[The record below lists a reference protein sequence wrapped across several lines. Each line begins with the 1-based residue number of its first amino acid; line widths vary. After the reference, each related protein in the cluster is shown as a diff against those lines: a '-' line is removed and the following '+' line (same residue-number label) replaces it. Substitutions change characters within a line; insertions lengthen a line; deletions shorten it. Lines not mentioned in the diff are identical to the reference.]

1 MELQV
6 RDQSVVVMS
15 KSQEKASV
23 KCQEEDIVRSKYRA
37 LKLCVDQVTIECIG
51 NNELTNS
58 RRQILKG
65 EQVSTATKQS

>member
-1 MELQV
+1 M
-6 RDQSVVVMS
+6 
-15 KSQEKASV
+15 

-37 LKLCVDQVTIECIG
+37 LRLCVDQVTIECIG

-65 EQVSTATKQS
+65 EQVVNTARKESQAKKGTEE